1 MDISVI
7 AIGISVGTLI
17 VLIINVVSSNQRNNV
32 KDNQE
37 YYKDILGRLENL
49 NKDIS
54 NRLES
59 QNKDISN
66 RLESQNKDI
75 SNRLESQNKDIL
87 GRLENLNKDISNRLE
102 SQNKDIL
109 GRLENQNKDIVGQL
123 ESIKSAQR
131 DTDIRLTKIE
141 TTLEIIIKEIHE
153 MKQRQNEMAREL
165 YSAKQE
171 SGFSL
176 ERQIVHAMSLERK
189 REIQESASEDVSKHI
204 TKDANES

>member
-54 NRLES
+54 NRLE
-59 QNKDISN
+59 N
-66 RLESQNKDI
+66 
-75 SNRLESQNKDIL
+75 QNKDIL

-102 SQNKDIL
+102 NQNKDIL
-109 GRLENQNKDIVGQL
+109 SRLENQNKDISNRLENQNKDIVGQL

-141 TTLEIIIKEIHE
+141 TTLEIIIKEIYE
-153 MKQRQNEMAREL
+153 MKQRQNEMAKEL
-165 YSAKQE
+165 YSTRQG
-171 SGFSL
+171 SGLITGEIVRSVSL
-176 ERQIVHAMSLERK
+176 GLK
-189 REIQESASEDVSKHI
+189 REIQESASGSTSKHI
-204 TKDANES
+204 TNDANES